1 MGYEVT
7 GFARSLTIR
16 VYKMAYGS
24 VVSGYPKSYDGKTNI
39 DFLAYYSPLY
49 SSISDD
55 EMAKVSLV
63 DFNARLNDFKA
74 WLETIED
81 GLDFN
86 TALIFADEDARIA
99 SDDCGTTS
107 STTTILPTTT
117 TTSTSSTT
125 TTSTTSEPTTTTT
138 STTVLQYRAAMYV
151 GPSAPDISTETV
163 IPYSENT
170 QIILNSPTLEGINY
184 FFISI
189 PEGKT
194 LTVYDMFMANIT
206 SEFEYHSDQQREG
219 YYDNTIYRKM
229 DIYDTTGST
238 TFYLIIS

>member
-55 EMAKVSLV
+55 EMAKMSLV
-63 DFNARLNDFKA
+63 DFNTRVDDFKS
-74 WLETIED
+74 WLELIEP
-81 GLDFN
+81 GLDFD
-86 TALIFADEDARIA
+86 TASIMEEARIS

-189 PEGKT
+189 PQGKT
-194 LTVYDMFMANIT
+194 LAVYDMFMANIT
-206 SEFEYHSDQQREG
+206 SEFAYHSDQQREG